1 MSKNYSYLVEI
12 LINKM
17 FELSGHQVTYQDVLG
32 RKDDWYN
39 QYTMTKEQQKDWI
52 EFGIGVI
59 RKEMKVPKYRAKK
72 EMDMVFINWGLK
84 CGE

>member
-17 FELSGHQVTYQDVLG
+17 FELSGHRVTYQDVLV

-39 QYTMTKEQQKDWI
+39 QYTITKDQEEEWI
-52 EFGIGVI
+52 KFGIDVI
-59 RKEMKVPKYRAKK
+59 RKEMKVPKYKAER
-72 EMDMVFINWGLK
+72 EMGMVLLNWGLK
-84 CGE
+84 CKE